1 MIEITLDSAIEAVR
15 AAVDEKGK
23 YYIYAPVSSGA
34 TVRTPFNGCVYVH
47 NGAPS
52 CAVGHAMV
60 NLGVPIHLFTEE
72 DEFGV
77 GLNVDTDAC
86 GLLAALARDGEL
98 SMPLDAE
105 EADQIVT
112 FLAAVQDKQD
122 DGRPWGEALQ
132 YGLDKVGK

>member
-23 YYIYAPVSSGA
+23 YYTYAPVSLSVHGA
-34 TVRTPFNGCVYVH
+34 VGCVYVH
-47 NGAPS
+47 DGAPS